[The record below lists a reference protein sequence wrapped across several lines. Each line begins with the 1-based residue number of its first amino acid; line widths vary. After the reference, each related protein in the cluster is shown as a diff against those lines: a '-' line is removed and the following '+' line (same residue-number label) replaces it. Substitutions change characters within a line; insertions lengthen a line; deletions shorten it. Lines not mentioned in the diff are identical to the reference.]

1 MTPDLVPLIQRF
13 GYLATFGVSIF
24 EGETA
29 LILSGLSAHRG
40 YLQLPWCILAGAL
53 GGSVGDFI
61 GFAVGRKHGAALLAR
76 FPAIAKG
83 SNRVRAAIRAHP
95 DAAVLA
101 VRFMYGFRLVGP
113 LVIGES
119 GISWARFATFNLL
132 GALAWSACWTIA
144 GFALGE
150 AAQRLLGDF
159 GRYERELFFGVA
171 LAAAVVAL
179 VVFVVRRRAGSA

>member
-1 MTPDLVPLIQRF
+1 MTLDLVPLIQRF
-13 GYLATFGVSIF
+13 GYLATFGVSVF

-40 YLQLPWCILAGAL
+40 YLYLPWCILAGAL

-61 GFAVGRKHGAALLAR
+61 GFAVGRRQGAALLAR
-76 FPAIAKG
+76 YPAIAKG
-83 SNRVRAAIRAHP
+83 ADRVRKAIRAHP

-132 GALAWSACWTIA
+132 GALIWSSCWTVA
-144 GFALGE
+144 GFVLGE
-150 AAQRLLGDF
+150 AAQRVLGDL
-159 GRYERELFFGVA
+159 GRYERDFFLG
-171 LAAAVVAL
+171 AVVAVVVVAS
-179 VVFVVRRRAGSA
+179 VVFVRRRAASP